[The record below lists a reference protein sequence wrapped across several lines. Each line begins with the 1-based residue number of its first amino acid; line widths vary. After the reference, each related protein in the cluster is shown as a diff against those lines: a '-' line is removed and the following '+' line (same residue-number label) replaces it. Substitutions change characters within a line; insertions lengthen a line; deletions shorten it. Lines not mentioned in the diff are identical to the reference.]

1 MFLSLVKCISIE
13 FYWISPNFSK
23 FCKIRRIR
31 LSPIFCSQRIFKHC
45 AQVCRPHPWQVC
57 PLSVSPGFAGTVW
70 WARRFLRQNLFPLQV
85 RAPVS
90 FSHSNSL
97 ARSVIFGS
105 SRCLSIYCCP
115 KRCSVPAQDFP
126 HRAQLPP
133 PVLKIPLMI
142 CSVPHFQLSP
152 PGLDPWALLVF
163 PPWWTRSVFDFIV
176 LLNRVA
182 TPLQVRVSV
191 LVIFLGFC
199 RHLIWTRS
207 LWSCSPLWLEICI
220 PLLHLLLLGSV
231 LFCLI
236 WFCGCSAWPSWRISG
251 MIFGI
256 PFWFLFS
263 NPVLRVNIFLID
275 MWF

>member
-1 MFLSLVKCISIE
+1 MFLSLVKCISTE
-13 FYWISPNFSK
+13 FFWISPNFSK

-31 LSPIFCSQRIFKHC
+31 LSPNF
-45 AQVCRPHPWQVC
+45 
-57 PLSVSPGFAGTVW
+57 
-70 WARRFLRQNLFPLQV
+70 LFPTNFQTLCASLPPASV
-85 RAPVS
+85 ASLPALGFPRFRWYGVVSAPVPASES
-90 FSHSNSL
+90 FPT
-97 ARSVIFGS
+97 AGPGS
-105 SRCLSIYCCP
+105 R
-115 KRCSVPAQDFP
+115 
-126 HRAQLPP
+126 
-133 PVLKIPLMI
+133 
-142 CSVPHFQLSP
+142 
-152 PGLDPWALLVF
+152 LVF
-163 PPWWTRSVFDFIV
+163 PLEFACKICDFWFISVLVHLLLPEAVFCSRSRFSASGSAPAASSKNPTHD
-176 LLNRVA
+176 LLGA
-182 TPLQVRVSV
+182 PLSAVTARSGSVSSARVSTMMDSFGFRFHCSSKSCRHTSASSR

-263 NPVLRVNIFLID
+263 NLVLRVNIFLID